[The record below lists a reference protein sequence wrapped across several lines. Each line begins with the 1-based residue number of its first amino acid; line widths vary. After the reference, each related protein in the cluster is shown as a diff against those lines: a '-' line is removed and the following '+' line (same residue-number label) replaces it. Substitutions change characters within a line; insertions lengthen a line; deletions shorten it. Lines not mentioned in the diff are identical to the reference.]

1 MNELM
6 FKIYATIHSLMH
18 REDGQDLVE
27 YSLTFTM
34 IALGC
39 VSSMG
44 YLASGIGGVFSEVS
58 QTLTTSI
65 T

>member
-18 REDGQDLVE
+18 CEEGQDLVE

-39 VSSMG
+39 VSSMS
-44 YLASGIGGVFSEVS
+44 YVASGIGSVFSDVS
-58 QTLTTSI
+58 QTLTTNM
-65 T
+65 

>member
-1 MNELM
+1 MNEMM
-6 FKIYATIHSLMH
+6 FKIYAMVH
-18 REDGQDLVE
+18 RLTQGEEGQDLVE

-44 YLASGIGGVFSEVS
+44 YLASGIGNVFIAVG

>member
-1 MNELM
+1 MNEMM
-6 FKIYATIHSLMH
+6 FKIYATVHSLMH
-18 REDGQDLVE
+18 REEGQDLVE

-44 YLASGIGGVFSEVS
+44 YLASGIGNVFSAVG